1 MCLILDTLPSYHQ
14 RKYEGVMQQFI
25 PDNLSFTEVGHLPI
39 IKQFAKEINL
49 VDTIN
54 TMVKSQMQLQPGQA
68 VLAMVL
74 DTLSGRTPLYR
85 LKEFFHEKDTELLLG
100 TQIDPELFCDH
111 NLGRVLDKIFDTGAQ
126 AIFSELSQNAV
137 KRFQIDS
144 RDVHFDTTSISVY
157 GDYELS
163 DEPFKITYGHS
174 KDHRPDL
181 KQFLISLLCVNRN
194 IPIVGAPKDGNASDK
209 TLNNELLSNISKHM
223 AKHGLKPGAFVYVAD
238 SAFVTKDNLKKANC
252 GPTKFLSRLPATYKE
267 CSRAVQEAVDAND
280 CDWVELGSLTETMP
294 PKKRP
299 AAVYRAYETTVSL
312 YDKDYRAIVL
322 HSSAHD
328 KRRHKRIDRLLAKK
342 RKDLDTLCKKI
353 RLATYFCR
361 ADAEAAADKLHAVA
375 VGSYHK
381 LDCTIEKVAKFGRGR
396 PAKNKPRTPMGYEY
410 QLSLKITPDPEQ
422 VEPLRVQA
430 GCFVLISNL
439 DSPKDLEHFSACELL
454 RLYKNQ
460 DGIER
465 NFSFLKDPVI
475 VNSIFLKKNHRIEV
489 LGLVLLISLL
499 IWRLMEH
506 CMRRYIADT
515 GNTVTGWK
523 DKPTTKPTSF
533 MMTTKFLSILVLR
546 VEHQR
551 QLARALNPV
560 QLEYLKAL
568 NVDPSTFISP

>member
-14 RKYEGVMQQFI
+14 PKYEGAMQQLI
-25 PDNLSFTEVGHLPI
+25 PDNLTFTDVGHLPI

-85 LKEFFHEKDTELLLG
+85 LKEFFHDKDTELLLG
-100 TQIDPELFCDH
+100 TEIDPELFCDH

-126 AIFSELSQNAV
+126 SIFSQLSQNAV
-137 KRFQIDS
+137 KRFGIDT

-157 GDYELS
+157 GDYELTE
-163 DEPFKITYGHS
+163 EPFKITYGHS
-174 KDHRPDL
+174 KDHRADL
-181 KQFLISLLCVNRN
+181 KQFLISMLCVNRN

-223 AKHGLKPGAFVYVAD
+223 AKHGLKPGAFVYIAD
-238 SAFVTKDNLKKANC
+238 SAFVTKDNLEKAN
-252 GPTKFLSRLPATYKE
+252 GGHTKFLSRLPATYKE
-267 CSRAVQEAVDAND
+267 CSRAIEEAVNAGSWID
-280 CDWVELGSLTETMP
+280 LGSLAETAP
-294 PKKRP
+294 PQKRP
-299 AAVYRAYETTVSL
+299 AAVYRAHEATIRL
-312 YDKDYRAIVL
+312 YDRNYRAIVV

-328 KRRHKRIDRLLAKK
+328 RRRHRRIDRLLANK

-353 RLATYFCR
+353 RSASYFCQ
-361 ADAEAAADKLHAVA
+361 ADAEAAADKLRAA
-375 VGSYHK
+375 ANGSYHK
-381 LDCTIEKVAKFGRGR
+381 LDCTIEKVAKFSRGR
-396 PAKNKPRTPMGYEY
+396 PVKGKPRTPAGYEY
-410 QLSLKITPDPEQ
+410 QLHLKITPDSEL
-422 VEPLRVQA
+422 VEPLRIQA

-439 DSPKDLEHFSACELL
+439 DNPKDLEHFSAGELL

-465 NFSFLKDPVI
+465 NFSFLKDQVI

-506 CMRRYIADT
+506 CMRGYIKDT
-515 GNTVTGWK
+515 GNSITGWK

-533 MMTTKFLSILVLR
+533 MMTTKFLSILVLK

-551 QLARALNPV
+551 QLARPLNTV

-568 NVDPSTFISP
+568 NVDQSTFISP